1 MRTLKMKRVLLIF
14 TLVFTSTILSA
25 QAFHSMSIESQDDYN
40 ARKYMSN
47 SDNEYD
53 SNAQNKEYIE
63 MSFYNKDKT
72 QLMYDFY
79 SDGDI
84 YYGIDDIWGK
94 YYVGEEIGYKRYRVY
109 IRWNHGGKTEGWLDY
124 ATLSSGKPIFKRSI
138 SGGTQVNYPR

>member
-1 MRTLKMKRVLLIF
+1 MKRVLLIF

-25 QAFHSMSIESQDDYN
+25 QAFHSISIESQD
-40 ARKYMSN
+40 
-47 SDNEYD
+47 D